1 MSYPKLEEV
10 QSRMRRK
17 GLRLTEQRRAII
29 ELLQKTED
37 HPAADWV
44 YDRLKKKLPGV
55 SLGSVYRNLRVLVD
69 QGLVKE
75 NKYQDGV
82 TRYCTNLKPHHHL
95 FCTECGRVV
104 DIEVD
109 INGDLKERIER
120 EHKFVIR
127 SVYIEFRGVCSECAM
142 RWG

>member
-1 MSYPKLEEV
+1 
-10 QSRMRRK
+10 MRRK